1 MNKNSKIKDQS
12 SNINQ
17 SFIINQLAEDR
28 EKYFNAVA
36 PPIIQTSNFAF
47 ETIDEFAQAVVKEKD
62 SHLYTRGNNPTVNIL
77 CQKMAAL
84 ERAEDCLMVGSGAAA
99 ITNTIMSQVSAGD
112 HIISVK
118 NPYTWAEHLMT
129 KILPRFGV
137 GTTFIDG
144 TKLENFEKAC
154 TPKTK
159 LIYLESPNSWTFE
172 LQNLAEIA
180 EFAQSKG
187 ISTVIDNSYCT
198 ALCQRPLE
206 FGIDLVIYS
215 ATKYYNGHSDV
226 VAGAICGTKEKI
238 TQIFHNEFMT
248 FGNILAPQ
256 NAWLMLRSLRTLPIR
271 LKQSSEST
279 VQIIEYLKNSPKI
292 ERIWYPF
299 DEHNPQLDLAKKQ
312 MKMPM
317 GMFTVAL
324 KNRNMSAIKKFCES
338 LQYFLI
344 AVSWGGHESLIMP
357 KCAFV
362 DENNS
367 QVNMIRF
374 YIGLEEADVLLEDL
388 DQCLSAL

>member
-1 MNKNSKIKDQS
+1 MKKKSKINDKS
-12 SNINQ
+12 PKINQ
-17 SFIINQLAEDR
+17 SYIINQLAEDR

-36 PPIIQTSNFAF
+36 PPIIQTSNFAYL
-47 ETIDEFAQAVVKEKD
+47 TVDEFSHAIRHEKD
-62 SHLYTRGNNPTVNIL
+62 EHIYTRGNNPTVDML
-77 CQKMAAL
+77 CQKIAAL
-84 ERAEDCLMVGSGAAA
+84 EGAEDCLMVGSGAAA
-99 ITNTIMSQVSAGD
+99 ITNSVMSQVKAGD
-112 HIISVK
+112 HIVSVK
-118 NPYTWAEHLMT
+118 SPYTWAEHLLT

-137 GTTFIDG
+137 ETIFIDG
-144 TKLENFEKAC
+144 SRLENFQNAATE
-154 TPKTK
+154 KTK

-172 LQNLAEIA
+172 LQNLSEIA
-180 EFAQSKG
+180 DFAKEQG
-187 ISTVIDNSYCT
+187 ITTVIDNSYCT
-198 ALCQRPLE
+198 ALCQRPIE
-206 FGIDLVIYS
+206 HGIDLVIYS

-279 VQIIEYLKNSPKI
+279 LKILEFLRGSDKI

-299 DEHNPQLDLAKKQ
+299 EENNPQLELANRQ

-317 GMFTVAL
+317 GMFTIAL
-324 KNRNMSAIKKFCES
+324 KNRDVRAIKRFCES
-338 LQYFLI
+338 LEYFLI

-362 DENNS
+362 EEDDPRVS
-367 QVNMIRF
+367 QIRF
-374 YIGLEEADVLLEDL
+374 YIGLEEADVLLADL
-388 DQCLSAL
+388 EQGLRRL

>member
-1 MNKNSKIKDQS
+1 MSKDQKPKTKD
-12 SNINQ
+12 Q
-17 SFIINQLAEDR
+17 TTFIINQLAEDR

-36 PPIIQTSNFAF
+36 PPIIQTSNFAYP
-47 ETIDEFAQAVVKEKD
+47 TVDEFTNAIQHEKD
-62 SHLYTRGNNPTVNIL
+62 EHIYTRGNNPTVNML

-84 ERAEDCLMVGSGAAA
+84 EGAEDCLMVGSGAAA
-99 ITNTIMSQVSAGD
+99 ITNSVMSQVNAGD
-112 HIISVK
+112 HIVSVK
-118 NPYTWAEHLMT
+118 KPYTWAEHLMT

-137 GTTFIDG
+137 ETTFIDG

-154 TPKTK
+154 TKKTK

-172 LQNLAEIA
+172 LQDLKAIA
-180 EFAQSKG
+180 EFARAKG
-187 ISTVIDNSYCT
+187 ITTIIDNSYCT
-198 ALCQRPLE
+198 ALCQRPIE

-226 VAGAICGTKEKI
+226 VAGAICGSNEKI
-238 TQIFHNEFMT
+238 TNIFHNEFMT

-279 VQIIEYLKNSPKI
+279 VKIIDYLKNHPKI

-299 DEHNPQLDLAKKQ
+299 DENNPQIELAKKQ

-317 GMFTVAL
+317 GMFTIAL
-324 KNRNMSAIKKFCES
+324 KNRNVKKIKKFCES

-362 DENNS
+362 DENDE
-367 QVNMIRF
+367 QVSMIRF
-374 YIGLEEADVLLEDL
+374 YVGLEEADVLLEDL
-388 DQCLSAL
+388 EQGLKNL

>member
-1 MNKNSKIKDQS
+1 MSKDQTT
-12 SNINQ
+12 
-17 SFIINQLAEDR
+17 FIINQLAEDR

-36 PPIIQTSNFAF
+36 PPIIQTSNFAYP
-47 ETIDEFAQAVVKEKD
+47 TVDEFAEAVLTEKD

-84 ERAEDCLMVGSGAAA
+84 EGAEDCLMVGSGAAA
-99 ITNTIMSQVSAGD
+99 ITNSVMSQIKAGD

-118 NPYTWAEHLMT
+118 NPYTWAERLMT
-129 KILPRFGV
+129 NTLPRFDV
-137 GTTFIDG
+137 QTTFIDG

-154 TPKTK
+154 TEKTK
-159 LIYLESPNSWTFE
+159 LMYLESPNSWTFE
-172 LQNLAEIA
+172 LQDLKAIA
-180 EFAQSKG
+180 DFAREKG
-187 ISTVIDNSYCT
+187 ITTIIDNSYCT

-226 VAGAICGTKEKI
+226 VAGAICSSKEKI
-238 TQIFHNEFMT
+238 TNIFHNEFMT

-279 VQIIEYLKNSPKI
+279 IKIIEFLQNHPKI

-299 DEHNPQLDLAKKQ
+299 DENNPQFELAEKQ

-317 GMFTVAL
+317 GMFTIAL
-324 KNRNMSAIKKFCES
+324 KNRDVRAIKNFCES
-338 LQYFLI
+338 LKYFLI

-362 DENNS
+362 DENDEEANR
-367 QVNMIRF
+367 IRI
-374 YIGLEEADVLLEDL
+374 YIGLEDADILLEDL
-388 DQCLSAL
+388 ECGLSKL

>member
-1 MNKNSKIKDQS
+1 M
-12 SNINQ
+12 NQ

-28 EKYFNAVA
+28 DKYFNAVA
-36 PPIIQTSNFAF
+36 PPIIQTSNFAYP
-47 ETIDEFAQAVVKEKD
+47 TVDEFTAAVANEKNEPIY
-62 SHLYTRGNNPTVNIL
+62 SRGNNPTVDML
-77 CQKMAAL
+77 AKKMAAL
-84 ERAEDCLMVGSGAAA
+84 EGAEDCLMVGSGAAA
-99 ITNTIMSQVSAGD
+99 ITNSVVSQVSAGD
-112 HIISVK
+112 HIVCVK
-118 NPYTWAEHLMT
+118 DPYSWATHLMT

-137 GTTFIDG
+137 ETTFIDG
-144 TKLENFEKAC
+144 TKIENFENAC
-154 TPKTK
+154 TPHTK

-172 LQNLAEIA
+172 LQDLASVA
-180 EFAQSKG
+180 NFAKQKG
-187 ISTVIDNSYCT
+187 ITTVIDNSYCT
-198 ALCQRPLE
+198 ALCQRPIDL
-206 FGIDLVIYS
+206 GIDLVIYS

-226 VAGAICGTKEKI
+226 VAGAICGSEAKI

-279 VQIIEYLKNSPKI
+279 MKIIDFLQNSPKI

-299 DEHNPQLDLAKKQ
+299 HQDNPQLDLARRQ

-317 GMFTVAL
+317 GMFTIAL
-324 KNRNMSAIKKFCES
+324 KNRDPRSIKNFCEA

-344 AVSWGGHESLIMP
+344 AVSWGGHESLLMP

-362 DENNS
+362 GEGDP

-374 YIGLEEADVLLEDL
+374 YVGLEEADVLTKDLER
-388 DQCLSAL
+388 ALQQV

>member
-1 MNKNSKIKDQS
+1 MNQT
-12 SNINQ
+12 
-17 SFIINQLAEDR
+17 FIINQLAEDR
-28 EKYFNAVA
+28 EKYFGAVA
-36 PPIIQTSNFAF
+36 PPIIQTSNFAYP
-47 ETIDEFAQAVVKEKD
+47 TVDEFALAVINEKD

-84 ERAEDCLMVGSGAAA
+84 EGAEDCLMVGSGAAA
-99 ITNTIMSQVSAGD
+99 ITNSVMSQVSAGD

-118 NPYTWAEHLMT
+118 SPYTWAERLMT
-129 KILPRFGV
+129 NILPRFGV
-137 GTTFIDG
+137 ETTFIDG

-154 TPKTK
+154 TDKTK
-159 LIYLESPNSWTFE
+159 IIYLESPNSWTFE
-172 LQNLAEIA
+172 LQNLADIA
-180 EFAQSKG
+180 EFARAKN
-187 ISTVIDNSYCT
+187 ITTIIDNSYCT
-198 ALCQRPLE
+198 ALCQRPID

-226 VAGAICGTKEKI
+226 VAGAICGSSEKI
-238 TQIFHNEFMT
+238 TNIFHHEFMT

-279 VQIIEYLKNSPKI
+279 IKIIEFLKNHPKI

-299 DEHNPQLDLAKKQ
+299 DADNPQFDLAKKQ

-317 GMFTVAL
+317 GMFTIAL
-324 KNRNMSAIKKFCES
+324 KNRDVKAIKKFCES

-362 DENNS
+362 DENDS

-374 YIGLEEADVLLEDL
+374 YIGLEETDVLIEDL
-388 DQCLSAL
+388 ERGLVNL

>member
-1 MNKNSKIKDQS
+1 M
-12 SNINQ
+12 NQ

-36 PPIIQTSNFAF
+36 PPIIQTSNFAYP
-47 ETIDEFAQAVVKEKD
+47 TVDEFTNAIKNEKD
-62 SHLYTRGNNPTVNIL
+62 EHIYTRGNNPTVNIL

-84 ERAEDCLMVGSGAAA
+84 EGAEDCLMVGSGAAA
-99 ITNTIMSQVSAGD
+99 ITNAVISQVNAGD

-118 NPYTWAEHLMT
+118 NPYTWANHLMD
-129 KILPRFGV
+129 KILPRFNV
-137 GTTFIDG
+137 ETTFIDG
-144 TKLENFEKAC
+144 TKIENFEKAC
-154 TPKTK
+154 TEKTK

-172 LQNLAEIA
+172 LQDLGEIA
-180 EFAQSKG
+180 NFAKQKG
-187 ISTVIDNSYCT
+187 ITTVIDNSYCT
-198 ALCQRPLE
+198 ALCQRPMD

-226 VAGAICGTKEKI
+226 VAGAICGSKEKI
-238 TQIFHNEFMT
+238 TNIFHNEFMT

-271 LKQSSEST
+271 LKQSAEST
-279 VQIIEYLKNSPKI
+279 IKILEYLKNHPKI
-292 ERIWYPF
+292 ERIWFPF
-299 DEHNPQLDLAKKQ
+299 AENNPQLDLAKRQ

-317 GMFTVAL
+317 GMFTIAL
-324 KNRNMSAIKKFCES
+324 KNREVKAIKKFCES

-362 DENNS
+362 GADDP

-374 YIGLEEADVLLEDL
+374 YVGLEEADVLLEDL
-388 DQCLSAL
+388 DRSLGEL